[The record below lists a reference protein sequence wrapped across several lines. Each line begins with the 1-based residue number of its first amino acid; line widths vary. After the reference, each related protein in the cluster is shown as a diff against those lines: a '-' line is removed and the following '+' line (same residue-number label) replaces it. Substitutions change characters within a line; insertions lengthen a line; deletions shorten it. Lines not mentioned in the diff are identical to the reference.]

1 MAPALSV
8 LLSSV
13 AVAAAAPSGG
23 KKMVTK
29 AMRPRG
35 RTLKAEAIG
44 RVKKFNDHA
53 SRLTG
58 KTFSSVAST
67 KAAEASSTSP
77 NREMQSYWD
86 YPMTLDYVVDIAVA
100 ANSSAKYSEY
110 QVIVDT
116 GSSNLAISLE
126 SCSCGEGSSDLD
138 VSIDEDECIE
148 VTYGSG
154 AWSGYETATLSV
166 GFVEGAGPDGVIVDD
181 TTIAGIASQT
191 DFFEGGGYNGIL
203 GLGYSDLSEPYSA
216 SECSSSSGM
225 SGGGGM
231 GGGGMSGGGGGGDM
245 GGGGQMGGGG
255 MQGGHKKSTGR
266 SSGRSSQQGGMGGQQ
281 QQGGMGAPAPGPG
294 RKLEETAAT
303 PLLDVF
309 YEDGLLNEN
318 VFTLAFCSNTASF
331 AIGGVD
337 ESVLESN
344 ITYVDV
350 QETYGYFYG
359 YYLVYL
365 EGVAVD
371 GVDVSGVSASSLNEL
386 GGVLVDSGTTLV
398 YLPSTMTSKI
408 EADVQSAAGS
418 SVASNRFFEMESCV
432 SADDLDSF
440 PTITLELSGYDL
452 KLEPTE
458 YTLKYD
464 DCYYWGIMSS
474 DVGIIGNIALQNKM
488 IVFDR
493 DNNKVG
499 FAKTDCGP
507 GQATTKSSSTSS
519 ASKKAERQA
528 ARSPAN
534 APAMLNAVR
543 GVEKSNIF
551 TSFSALSG
559 LVVVAALLAVV
570 AAKRQSAYEP
580 IPVEEEV

>member
-166 GFVEGAGPDGVIVDD
+166 LDALNLL
-181 TTIAGIASQT
+181 
-191 DFFEGGGYNGIL
+191 GGCL
-203 GLGYSDLSEPYSA
+203 GKD
-216 SECSSSSGM
+216 CV
-225 SGGGGM
+225 
-231 GGGGMSGGGGGGDM
+231 
-245 GGGGQMGGGG
+245 
-255 MQGGHKKSTGR
+255 GR
-266 SSGRSSQQGGMGGQQ
+266 VVACLACGR
-281 QQGGMGAPAPGPG
+281 
-294 RKLEETAAT
+294 T
-303 PLLDVF
+303 
-309 YEDGLLNEN
+309 
-318 VFTLAFCSNTASF
+318 TAS
-331 AIGGVD
+331 A
-337 ESVLESN
+337 
-344 ITYVDV
+344 
-350 QETYGYFYG
+350 
-359 YYLVYL
+359 
-365 EGVAVD
+365 
-371 GVDVSGVSASSLNEL
+371 ASTRCCSR
-386 GGVLVDSGTTLV
+386 
-398 YLPSTMTSKI
+398 
-408 EADVQSAAGS
+408 ARRARGS
-418 SVASNRFFEMESCV
+418 R
-432 SADDLDSF
+432 
-440 PTITLELSGYDL
+440 P
-452 KLEPTE
+452 PP
-458 YTLKYD
+458 
-464 DCYYWGIMSS
+464 
-474 DVGIIGNIALQNKM
+474 
-488 IVFDR
+488 R
-493 DNNKVG
+493 
-499 FAKTDCGP
+499 
-507 GQATTKSSSTSS
+507 
-519 ASKKAERQA
+519 
-528 ARSPAN
+528 
-534 APAMLNAVR
+534 
-543 GVEKSNIF
+543 
-551 TSFSALSG
+551 
-559 LVVVAALLAVV
+559 
-570 AAKRQSAYEP
+570 
-580 IPVEEEV
+580 